1 VAQARK
7 VKAAKQEILLVRRAN
22 LASTKPHLAPAKSV
36 HQDSTQM
43 AKVRKVVRNVQSIP
57 TCLSLANRQK
67 QSVHLVLKFVQ
78 LGTRLA
84 TLIIQHV
91 FAREQTFIPTLL
103 MKEHVFPAQLVQIV
117 LLKMDSCWLN
127 SRLNLDIGDQALIV
141 NFFHHVLLGIAR

>member
-1 VAQARK
+1 VNSVAQAQT

-22 LASTKPHLAPAKSV
+22 LASIKLHLVSV
-36 HQDSTQM
+36 KFVRQDSTQM
-43 AKVRKVVRNVQSIP
+43 AKVRKVVRNVQSTP

-67 QSVHLVLKFVQ
+67 QSVHLALKIVQ

-103 MKEHVFPAQLVQIV
+103 MTLILMKEHVFPAQLVQIV
-117 LLKMDSCWLN
+117 LLKMDSL
-127 SRLNLDIGDQALIV
+127 
-141 NFFHHVLLGIAR
+141 